1 MGALTAAVPATAARS
16 RAATENFPVALRL
29 LPARLRRD
37 LLAVYDVARTV
48 DDAGDDPARTVPERL
63 ARLDDLDADLSALAA
78 GRPVRDPAVAALR
91 PTLPARRLP
100 VEPFRRLVEAN
111 RLDQSR
117 RRWASWDDLRG
128 YCALSADPVGR
139 VVLGI
144 FAAATPTTEALS
156 DDVCTALQL
165 LEHCQDVGEDLR
177 LRDRVY
183 LPGEDLRRFAVT
195 EDDLASPARTT
206 PPAVR
211 ALLAFEVGR
220 AAGLLA
226 SGRRLVA
233 ELHGWARPA
242 VAGYVAGGLATV
254 DALHRSSY
262 DVLAVDV
269 RPRRRD
275 VVRHLVRLLAA
286 RR

>member
-1 MGALTAAVPATAARS
+1 
-16 RAATENFPVALRL
+16 
-29 LPARLRRD
+29 
-37 LLAVYDVARTV
+37 
-48 DDAGDDPARTVPERL
+48 
-63 ARLDDLDADLSALAA
+63 
-78 GRPVRDPAVAALR
+78 
-91 PTLPARRLP
+91 
-100 VEPFRRLVEAN
+100 
-111 RLDQSR
+111 
-117 RRWASWDDLRG
+117 
-128 YCALSADPVGR
+128 
-139 VVLGI
+139 
-144 FAAATPTTEALS
+144 
-156 DDVCTALQL
+156 
-165 LEHCQDVGEDLR
+165 
-177 LRDRVY
+177 
-183 LPGEDLRRFAVT
+183 
-195 EDDLASPARTT
+195 
-206 PPAVR
+206 
-211 ALLAFEVGR
+211 LLAFEVGR